1 METFELSALEI
12 RHNDTAHSLT
22 FARAELVVVTEAYEK
37 SWYIDVTETTN
48 AALLDY
54 FSRSEDIRI
63 ELSAITK
70 SGTVLRGTGYLHAN
84 APVRSAAIR
93 GVGELAGYA
102 AV

>member
-12 RHNDTAHSLT
+12 RHNDTAQSLT
-22 FARAELVVVTEAYEK
+22 FARAELIVVTEAYEK
-37 SWYIDVTETTN
+37 SWYIDVTESTN
-48 AALLDY
+48 AELLEH
-54 FSRSEDIRI
+54 FSRSEDIRV
-63 ELSAITK
+63 EVTAITGK
-70 SGTVLRGTGYLHAN
+70 GAVLRGIGYLHAN